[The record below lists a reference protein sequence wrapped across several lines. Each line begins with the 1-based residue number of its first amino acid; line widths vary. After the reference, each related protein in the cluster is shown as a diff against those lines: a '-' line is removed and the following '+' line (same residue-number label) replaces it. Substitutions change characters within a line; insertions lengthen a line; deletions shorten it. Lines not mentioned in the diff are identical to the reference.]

1 MNVKQ
6 SWSRHGEEVKEST
19 SRTLEIAFII
29 FGCLSPVFIILA
41 TSDGFVF

>member
-19 SRTLEIAFII
+19 SSIFEIAFVIM
-29 FGCLSPVFIILA
+29 GCLSPIFIILA
-41 TSDGFVF
+41 TSNGL